1 MRVAPPRFAVGF
13 LLGGLVAASPVRPLA
28 AQLDPTRVP
37 GIVPS
42 DRGFAVSY
50 LRQAPSGWSSL
61 TPWGEA
67 ITTGGSEGFVDLRN
81 WRTIYLVDGQ
91 RRTVTDG
98 LGDFGGGY

>member
-1 MRVAPPRFAVGF
+1 M
-13 LLGGLVAASPVRPLA
+13 A

-67 ITTGGSEGFVDLRN
+67 ITTGGSEGFVYLRN
-81 WRTIYLVDGQ
+81 
-91 RRTVTDG
+91 
-98 LGDFGGGY
+98 